1 MSGIDIASDNLA
13 KSSSSGN
20 TSPDT
25 NSLLKELSD
34 IKYALD
40 ESAIVAITDRRGTIT
55 YVNKKFC
62 EISKYSSEELL
73 GNNHRIINSGFHP
86 PEFFRKLW
94 IIISGGNTW
103 RGEICNRN
111 KDGMLYWVDTTIV
124 PLLGEDKK
132 PYQYI
137 AIRYEITARKQMEED
152 LRVSEQQYR
161 TLFDSIDEGFCV
173 CEMIFEDG
181 DKPVDYRYLEINPA
195 FEKLTGLREAS
206 GKTARE
212 LTPDLEAL
220 WFKAYGNV
228 VLTGESSRFV
238 DFSQPMNGWFDVY
251 AFRIGGDE
259 SRKFAVLFTN
269 ITERKKAE
277 ERIAQQ
283 AALLNKARDAIYV
296 CDLSQKILL
305 WNKGAERIYGWK
317 ADEVLGKDLSDV
329 LYGGNNN
336 ELAAGRKILNEKDEW
351 LSQTKLTSKE
361 GRTLDIER
369 RWTLVRNE
377 QNQPDY
383 FLIINTDITE
393 QKKIEEQLLRAQ
405 RMESIGTLASGIAH
419 DLNNILSPIL
429 MAVDILQISAAGS
442 SDSERW
448 LSILRENAERGADLV
463 KQVLSFARG
472 MEGKRV
478 TIQLKHI
485 IKDLVKVLQET
496 FPKSIT
502 IKFDI
507 SSELDLVSA
516 DATQIHQVLMN
527 LCVNARDAMPAG
539 GTLTITT
546 QNSYLD
552 ENYAQMNLDAKVGRY
567 VTIKVADTGT
577 GMSPEVI
584 KRIFDPF
591 YTTKEVG
598 KGTGIGLSTALSIIK
613 GHGGFFNV
621 YSELNKGSEFS
632 LYLPISEA
640 VEAGIEKQSAQI
652 YPTGKNELILVVDD
666 EENIRE
672 ITRATLEKFG
682 YRVLTANDGTD
693 ALAVFAEHRTEI
705 ALVLT
710 DMAMPYMD
718 GATTIRAL
726 RRLNPGLKII
736 AASGLTTNQ
745 QSADL
750 QNLNVNDFL
759 NKPYTAKSLLMAFA
773 DVLAEK

>member
-1 MSGIDIASDNLA
+1 MSGMDIASDNSTEL
-13 KSSSSGN
+13 STSGK
-20 TSPDT
+20 TSPGI
-25 NSLLKELSD
+25 NPLLKELSD

-40 ESAIVAITDRRGTIT
+40 ESAIVAITDQRGTIT

-62 EISKYSSEELL
+62 EVSKYNSEELV
-73 GNNHRIINSGFHP
+73 GQNHRIINSGHHS
-86 PEFFRKLW
+86 PEFFRELW
-94 IIISGGNTW
+94 KTISSGDTW
-103 RGEICNRN
+103 RGEICNRA
-111 KDGMLYWVDTTIV
+111 KDGAFYWVDTTIV
-124 PLLGEDKK
+124 PLLDEAKK

-137 AIRYEITARKQMEED
+137 AIRYEITARKRMEEE
-152 LRVSEQQYR
+152 LRVSEQQYK

-173 CEMIFEDG
+173 CEMIYAESG
-181 DKPVDYRYLEINPA
+181 KPADYRFLEINPA
-195 FEKLTGLREAS
+195 FEKLTGLEKAA

-212 LTPDLEAL
+212 LTPDLEDF
-220 WFKAYGNV
+220 WINAYGKV
-228 VLTGESSRFV
+228 VSTGESSHFTDYSR
-238 DFSQPMNGWFDVY
+238 SMNSWFDVY
-251 AFRIGGDE
+251 AFRIGDE
-259 SRKFAVLFTN
+259 KSRKFAILFTN

-277 ERIAQQ
+277 ERISQQ
-283 AALLNKARDAIYV
+283 AALLNKARDAIFV

-317 ADEVLGKDLSDV
+317 AEEVLGKDLSDV
-329 LYGGNNN
+329 LYGGNNG
-336 ELAAGRKILNEKDEW
+336 ELAAGRKILNERDEW
-351 LSQTKLTSKE
+351 LSQTRLKSKD
-361 GRTLDIER
+361 GRALDIER

-393 QKKIEEQLLRAQ
+393 QKKVEEQLLRAQ

-429 MAVDILQISAAGS
+429 MAVDILQLSAGN
-442 SDSERW
+442 DESERW
-448 LSILRENAERGADLV
+448 LSILKENAERGADLV

-472 MEGKRV
+472 VEGRR
-478 TIQLKHI
+478 IPMQLRHI

-496 FPKSIT
+496 FPKSVT
-502 IKFDI
+502 IKFNI

-539 GTLTITT
+539 GTLSITA

-552 ENYAQMNLDAKVGRY
+552 ENYAQMNLDAKVGQY

-577 GMSPEVI
+577 GMSPEII

-598 KGTGIGLSTALSIIK
+598 KGTGLGLSTALSIIK

-621 YSELNKGSEFS
+621 YSEPGRGTEFS
-632 LYLPISEA
+632 LYLPASG
-640 VEAGIEKQSAQI
+640 VFEAGSEKQPAQT
-652 YPTGKNELILVVDD
+652 YPLGKGELILIVDD
-666 EENIRE
+666 EENIRQ

-682 YRVLTANDGTD
+682 YRVLTATDGTD
-693 ALAVFAEHRTEI
+693 ALAVFAEHRNEI

-726 RRLNPGLKII
+726 RRLSPNLRII
-736 AASGLTTNQ
+736 AASGLTNNQ

-750 QNLNVNDFL
+750 QSLNVNAFL
-759 NKPYTAKSLLMAFA
+759 SKPYTAKSLL
-773 DVLAEK
+773 VIIAEILIEK